1 MEIMTMEYWK
11 GKLPQDIESKILSY
25 LYFSDQKSKK
35 IKKVNKNIK
44 NYNIIQLAYLND
56 KHDLLIIC
64 YFTLKYFL
72 YDKNKSEKL
81 FLDYTMLSKEPEF
94 QKNELMRIFTNLRII
109 DVMRMCKYIESDGDS
124 SDFYSD

>member
-1 MEIMTMEYWK
+1 MEYWID
-11 GKLPQDIESKILSY
+11 KLPQEVESKILSY
-25 LYFSDQKSKK
+25 LYFSDQKSEK

-72 YDKNKSEKL
+72 YDKNNSEKL

-94 QKNELMRIFTNLRII
+94 QKNELMRIFTELRII
-109 DVMRMCKYIESDGDS
+109 DVMRMRKYIESDGDT
-124 SDFYSD
+124 SDLYND